1 MPILNVTTSG
11 FIQSLIEKGSSKNTI
26 DSYERDVNSFDNYCN
41 LAGISDYNKVTHVNA
56 ESYIKHLYDTGMVPS
71 TVKRHLSAVRSFY
84 KYLILKGQANINPFV
99 GIVIQKV
106 ERKMPQILTGRE
118 VELLLDQP
126 DINELK
132 GVRDKAMLELLYAS
146 GLRVSELV
154 ELNIDSVNLDLGY
167 VRCGEYEKERIVPLY
182 PMAVK
187 ALDAYIASTRKIYA
201 RPGNNSLFINFS
213 GDRLTRQGFW
223 KIIKQYQQL
232 AGITT
237 DITPQTLRHSFA
249 AHLVENG
256 ADLHDVQ
263 QMLGHTDIASTQIY
277 ARFVKNK
284 FKSVYNKYHPRA

>member
-1 MPILNVTTSG
+1 MNLLTSG
-11 FIQSLIEKGSSKNTI
+11 FIKSLTEKGSSRNTI
-26 DSYERDVNSFDNYCN
+26 DSYERDINAFENYCYSI
-41 LAGISDYNKVTHVNA
+41 GISDYSQVTNTNA
-56 ESYIKHLYDTGMVPS
+56 QSYIKHLYDSGMVPS

-84 KYLILKGQANINPFV
+84 KYLILIGQAYVNPFLGV
-99 GIVIQKV
+99 EVQKV
-106 ERKMPQILTGRE
+106 ERKMPQILTSRE

-126 DINELK
+126 DLNELK

-146 GLRVSELV
+146 GLRVSELIDLNV
-154 ELNIDSVNLDLGY
+154 ENLNLEFGY
-167 VRCGEYEKERIVPLY
+167 VRCGEAPKERIVPLY

-187 ALDAYIASTRKIYA
+187 SLEAYINSTRRIYSK
-201 RPGNNSLFINFS
+201 PGNNALFINFS

-223 KIIKQYQQL
+223 KIIKHYQQL

-263 QMLGHTDIASTQIY
+263 QMLGHTDIASTQVY

>member
-1 MPILNVTTSG
+1 MNILTTG
-11 FIQSLIEKGSSKNTI
+11 FIQSLSAKGSSRNTI
-26 DSYERDVNSFDNYCN
+26 DSYERDVNAFDNYCYSI
-41 LAGISDYNKVTHVNA
+41 GISDYNKVSNA
-56 ESYIKHLYDTGMVPS
+56 NAQSYIKHLYDTGMVPS

-84 KYLILKGQANINPFV
+84 KYLIIEGQAQTNPFV
-99 GIVIQKV
+99 GIEVQKV
-106 ERKMPQILTGRE
+106 ERKMPQILTSRE
-118 VELLLDQP
+118 VELLLNQP
-126 DINELK
+126 DLNELK
-132 GVRDKAMLELLYAS
+132 GIRDKAMLELLYAS
-146 GLRVSELV
+146 GLRVSELID
-154 ELNIDSVNLDLGY
+154 LNTDSVNLEMGY
-167 VRCGEYEKERIVPLY
+167 VRCSEGKKERIVPLY

-187 ALDAYIASTRKIYA
+187 ALEAYIQSTRKIYA
-201 RPGNNSLFINFS
+201 KPDNNALFINFS
-213 GDRLTRQGFW
+213 GERLTRQGFW

>member
-1 MPILNVTTSG
+1 MNVLTTG
-11 FIQSLIEKGSSKNTI
+11 FIQSLTEKGSSRNTI
-26 DSYERDVNSFDNYCN
+26 DSYERDVIAFDNYCYSI
-41 LAGISDYNKVTHVNA
+41 GISDYNKVSNINA
-56 ESYIKHLYDTGMVPS
+56 QSYIKHLYDTGMVPS

-84 KYLILKGQANINPFV
+84 KYLIIEGQAQTNPFV
-99 GIVIQKV
+99 GIEVQRV
-106 ERKMPQILTGRE
+106 ERKMPQILTSRE
-118 VELLLDQP
+118 VELLLNQP
-126 DINELK
+126 DLNELK

-146 GLRVSELV
+146 GLRVSELID
-154 ELNIDSVNLDLGY
+154 LNIDSINLDLGY
-167 VRCGEYEKERIVPLY
+167 VRCSEGKKERIVPLY

-187 ALDAYIASTRKIYA
+187 ALDAYIQSTRKIYSK
-201 RPGNNSLFINFS
+201 PGNNALFINFS
-213 GDRLTRQGFW
+213 GERLTRQGFW

>member
-1 MPILNVTTSG
+1 MNILTTG
-11 FIQSLIEKGSSKNTI
+11 FLQSLSAKGSSRNTI
-26 DSYERDVNSFDNYCN
+26 DSYERDVNAFDNYCYSI
-41 LAGISDYNKVTHVNA
+41 GISDYNKVSNA
-56 ESYIKHLYDTGMVPS
+56 NAQSYIKHLYDAGMVPS

-84 KYLILKGQANINPFV
+84 KYLIIEGQAQTNPFV
-99 GIVIQKV
+99 GIEVQKV
-106 ERKMPQILTGRE
+106 ERKMPQILTSRE
-118 VELLLDQP
+118 VELLLNQP
-126 DINELK
+126 DLNELK
-132 GVRDKAMLELLYAS
+132 GIRDKAMLELLYAS
-146 GLRVSELV
+146 GLRVSELID
-154 ELNIDSVNLDLGY
+154 LNTDSVNLEMGY
-167 VRCGEYEKERIVPLY
+167 VRCSEGKKERIVPLY

-187 ALDAYIASTRKIYA
+187 ALEAYIQSTRKIYA
-201 RPGNNSLFINFS
+201 KPDNNALFINFS
-213 GDRLTRQGFW
+213 GERLTRQGFW

>member
-1 MPILNVTTSG
+1 MNLLTSG
-11 FIQSLIEKGSSKNTI
+11 FIKSLTEKGSSRNTI
-26 DSYERDVNSFDNYCN
+26 DSYERDINAFVNYCYSI
-41 LAGISDYNKVTHVNA
+41 GISDYSQVTNTNA
-56 ESYIKHLYDTGMVPS
+56 QSYIKHLYDSGMVPS

-84 KYLILKGQANINPFV
+84 KYLILIGQAYVNPFLGV
-99 GIVIQKV
+99 EVQKV
-106 ERKMPQILTGRE
+106 ERKMPQILTSRE

-126 DINELK
+126 DLNELK
-132 GVRDKAMLELLYAS
+132 GIRDKAMLELLYAS
-146 GLRVSELV
+146 GLRVSELIDLNV
-154 ELNIDSVNLDLGY
+154 ENLNLEFGY
-167 VRCGEYEKERIVPLY
+167 VRCGDAPKERIVPLY

-187 ALDAYIASTRKIYA
+187 SLETYINSTRRIYSK
-201 RPGNNSLFINFS
+201 PGNNALFINFS

-223 KIIKQYQQL
+223 KIIKHYQQL

-263 QMLGHTDIASTQIY
+263 QMLGHTDIASTQVY

>member
-1 MPILNVTTSG
+1 MNILTTG
-11 FIQSLIEKGSSKNTI
+11 FIQSLSAKGSSRNTI
-26 DSYERDVNSFDNYCN
+26 DSYERDVNAFDNYCYSI
-41 LAGISDYNKVTHVNA
+41 GISDYNKVSNA
-56 ESYIKHLYDTGMVPS
+56 NAQSYIKHLYDTGMVPS

-84 KYLILKGQANINPFV
+84 KYLIIEGQAQTNPFV
-99 GIVIQKV
+99 GIEVQKV
-106 ERKMPQILTGRE
+106 ERKMPQILTSRE
-118 VELLLDQP
+118 VELLLNQP
-126 DINELK
+126 DLNELK
-132 GVRDKAMLELLYAS
+132 GIRDKAMLELLYAS
-146 GLRVSELV
+146 GLRVSELID
-154 ELNIDSVNLDLGY
+154 LNTDSVNLEIGY
-167 VRCGEYEKERIVPLY
+167 VRCSEGKKERIVPLY

-187 ALDAYIASTRKIYA
+187 ALEAYIQSTRKIYA
-201 RPGNNSLFINFS
+201 KPDNNALFINFS
-213 GDRLTRQGFW
+213 GERLTRQGFW

>member
-1 MPILNVTTSG
+1 MNILTTG
-11 FIQSLIEKGSSKNTI
+11 FIQSLSAKGSSRNTI
-26 DSYERDVNSFDNYCN
+26 DSYERDVNAFDNYCYSI
-41 LAGISDYNKVTHVNA
+41 GISDYNKVSNA
-56 ESYIKHLYDTGMVPS
+56 NAQSYIKHLYDAGMVPS

-84 KYLILKGQANINPFV
+84 KYLIIEGQAQTNPFV
-99 GIVIQKV
+99 GIEVQKV
-106 ERKMPQILTGRE
+106 ERKMPQILTSRE
-118 VELLLDQP
+118 VELLLNQP
-126 DINELK
+126 DLNELK
-132 GVRDKAMLELLYAS
+132 GIRDKAMLELLYAS
-146 GLRVSELV
+146 GLRVSELID
-154 ELNIDSVNLDLGY
+154 LNTDSVNLEMGY
-167 VRCGEYEKERIVPLY
+167 VRCSEGKKERIVPLY

-187 ALDAYIASTRKIYA
+187 ALEAYIQSTRKIYA
-201 RPGNNSLFINFS
+201 KPDNNALFINFS
-213 GDRLTRQGFW
+213 GERLTRQGFW

>member
-1 MPILNVTTSG
+1 LNILTTG
-11 FIQSLIEKGSSKNTI
+11 FIQSLSAKGSSRNTI
-26 DSYERDVNSFDNYCN
+26 DSYERDVNAFDNYCYSI
-41 LAGISDYNKVTHVNA
+41 GISDYNKVSNA
-56 ESYIKHLYDTGMVPS
+56 NAQSYIKHLYDTGMVPS

-84 KYLILKGQANINPFV
+84 KYLIIEGQAQTNPFV
-99 GIVIQKV
+99 GIEVQKV
-106 ERKMPQILTGRE
+106 ERKMPQILTSRE
-118 VELLLDQP
+118 VELLLNQP
-126 DINELK
+126 DLNELK
-132 GVRDKAMLELLYAS
+132 GIRDKAMLELLYAS
-146 GLRVSELV
+146 GLRVSELID
-154 ELNIDSVNLDLGY
+154 LNTDSVNLEMGY
-167 VRCGEYEKERIVPLY
+167 VRCSEGKKERIVPLY

-187 ALDAYIASTRKIYA
+187 ALEAYIQSTRKIYA
-201 RPGNNSLFINFS
+201 KPDNNALFINFS
-213 GDRLTRQGFW
+213 GERLTRQGFW